1 METLVIVLSSAI
13 LALIIIYFLYDK
25 RKKVKQGKDPQK
37 YIEGL
42 IALLE
47 GKDEVA
53 FNRFRDVV
61 SEDSSNIDAYIRIG
75 NILRPREMP
84 FPVIFRRPGIKN

>member
-47 GKDEVA
+47 GKE
-53 FNRFRDVV
+53 N
-61 SEDSSNIDAYIRIG
+61 
-75 NILRPREMP
+75 
-84 FPVIFRRPGIKN
+84 